1 MPATALHPAPPDFV
15 HRTRRLRANL
25 LVARLVTL
33 LTAWFATPL
42 VTRFMTRLV
51 TRQTPR
57 PASLRAPWLAILAPF
72 TALAAFCALALPAGA
87 AHAQAEPLVQARTL
101 RQVSAHVRI
110 VPDAGVPL
118 VPNVGLVVGERAILV
133 IDTGLGPRNG
143 AQVAA
148 LAQKLGAP
156 PRALYLV
163 TTHFHPEHDLG
174 AQAFPAD
181 TKMIRSADQQK
192 DIAEFGLQLAR
203 VFAQRSA
210 INAQLLEGAQ
220 FRPADISFEAEHRL
234 DLGGVTVRLIAMGAN
249 HTRGDTAVWVEGDR
263 VLFSGDVAMRPQPAF
278 ASPCSSLTHWLASLD
293 RMQALQPTLIV
304 PSHGPTGGVELI
316 EGYRGYLT
324 EIRDRA
330 LAAKQAGQGAD
341 EAARAITEAM
351 GARYPDRGRLGGAA
365 LAGYRELK

>member
-1 MPATALHPAPPDFV
+1 MPATALHPALFHPALTDFV
-15 HRTRRLRANL
+15 QRMRRLRASL
-25 LVARLVTL
+25 LVTRLVTFL
-33 LTAWFATPL
+33 MTWFATPL
-42 VTRFMTRLV
+42 MTRFVILPATLPAPRLAAL
-51 TRQTPR
+51 TP
-57 PASLRAPWLAILAPF
+57 L
-72 TALAAFCALALPAGA
+72 TALTTFCALALSAGT
-87 AHAQAEPLVQARTL
+87 AHAQAEPLVQAGTL
-101 RQVSAHVRI
+101 RQVSAHVHI
-110 VPDAGVPL
+110 VPDASVPL

-203 VFAQRSA
+203 IFAQRSA

-220 FRPADISFEAEHRL
+220 FRPADISFDAEHRL

-249 HTRGDTAVWVEGDR
+249 HTRGDTAIWVEGDR

-278 ASPCSSLTHWLASLD
+278 ASPYSSLTHWLASLD
-293 RMQALQPTLIV
+293 KMQALQPTLIV
-304 PSHGPTGGVELI
+304 PSHGPTGGAELI

-324 EIRDRA
+324 EIRERA

-341 EAARAITEAM
+341 DAARAITEAM

-365 LAGYRELK
+365 LAGYRELR